1 MEYPDTAGLFPAGAI
16 VNVECSNGTEI
27 LNYYVSSR
35 SYSGDRVSF
44 TCIDRSYTAD
54 RKFEI
59 PSDKYINVYDKD
71 GKITATYA
79 LIADVMDSII
89 SVCGYSGYSDMSG
102 ILTAVVPKIDKN
114 KLDGRSCRD
123 ILDELTRT
131 CASFAM
137 VQGDTGSG
145 NVQGILVFIPMNV
158 GAASVYTADKG
169 KYDKLRLG
177 GIKKVNAVELS
188 NGCKNYSAGS
198 ASSPFNTL
206 AIETPYA
213 SEAAAGAVYGMLKD
227 YEYRAWECDKM
238 LLDSFIPLPSS
249 IIKFPEGDMYVNHCS
264 VFLTSSGIYASMGRN
279 AVSEDVI
286 GYLNRTERELNQR
299 YRIGDVKNN
308 TVIDEDGIQFVF
320 ENKNGD
326 PEKYGFKTFA
336 GGLAEFGGAM
346 IDSIMPDSVETVSE
360 TDTEVVQRILYG
372 GKTYELTYTKDGNKK
387 SNISFKE
394 VSG

>member
-188 NGCKNYSAGS
+188 SGCKNYSAGS

-279 AVSEDVI
+279 AVSEDEI
-286 GYLNRTERELNQR
+286 GYLNRTERAESALPYWR
-299 YRIGDVKNN
+299 C
-308 TVIDEDGIQFVF
+308 
-320 ENKNGD
+320 
-326 PEKYGFKTFA
+326 EKQHGY
-336 GGLAEFGGAM
+336 
-346 IDSIMPDSVETVSE
+346 
-360 TDTEVVQRILYG
+360 
-372 GKTYELTYTKDGNKK
+372 
-387 SNISFKE
+387 
-394 VSG
+394 